1 MKTWV
6 WLLLIMISAQL
17 QAQKDWKLKKEIDG
31 IKVYT
36 RSMADSPWKEF
47 KAMTELDAS
56 MDQVLN
62 ELLDA
67 PKYTENCAPGIS
79 FLIGQQTENQYLFY
93 ARKELPWPIKD
104 RDIITLLTVHKLTDN
119 SIRLDIHGSPK
130 SLPEK
135 EKTIRVQQ
143 LMGHWLLE
151 DLGETTRV
159 TQQLYLDPAG
169 SLPAAV
175 VNGLIVKGPLKT
187 FMDLQNKMMALQE
200 TPSPV
205 TSPTIVGGI

>member
-1 MKTWV
+1 MKIWV
-6 WLLLIMISAQL
+6 WLLLVMFSAQL

-36 RSMADSPWKEF
+36 RSLPDSPWKEF
-47 KAMTELDAS
+47 KAMTELEAS
-56 MDQVLN
+56 MDQVLQ

-79 FLIGQQTENQYLFY
+79 FLIGRQTENQYLFY

-104 RDIITLLTVHKLTDN
+104 RDIITLLTVHKLSDT
-119 SIRLDIHGSPK
+119 SIRLDIHGAPE

-187 FMDLQNKMMALQE
+187 FMDLQDKMMALQE
-200 TPSPV
+200 TQSQV
-205 TSPTIVGGI
+205 TSPITVGGI